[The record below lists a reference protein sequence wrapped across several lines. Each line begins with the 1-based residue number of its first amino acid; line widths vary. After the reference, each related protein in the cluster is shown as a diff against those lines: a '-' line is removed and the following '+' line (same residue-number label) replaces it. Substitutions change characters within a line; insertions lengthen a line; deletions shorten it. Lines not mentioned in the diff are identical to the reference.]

1 MKNVKSTIPPKY
13 IKLLNDSINE
23 SYDNFYNTWKFMI
36 SGGKRLYNAAELNQF
51 ELDFNKKNKTS
62 LFHVMKK
69 SIRNE
74 FEQKILSY
82 TNQQKAESYI
92 IKLVNKS
99 FFFYSKILLTG
110 TQIIFHEIMTIH
122 NTNIKYQNALKKLI
136 PYKIPPKVY
145 CRANQL
151 FEKHKKENEKFDKDK
166 VRITLKYC
174 LLESVKYWR
183 PFYPME
189 LEKYDIPFYKLKY
202 KWSGKEH
209 FEKIFANYKKWRK
222 RINKH
227 PKA

>member
-1 MKNVKSTIPPKY
+1 MKKIKSTIPHEY
-13 IKLLNDSINE
+13 IKLLNVSINE

-36 SGGKRLYNAAELNQF
+36 TGRRIFSSAELNQL
-51 ELDFNKKNKTS
+51 ETDFNKESKTS
-62 LFHVMKK
+62 LYNVLKK
-69 SIRNE
+69 SIRKE

-82 TNQQKAESYI
+82 TDQHKAESYI

-136 PYKIPPKVY
+136 PYKIPPEVY
-145 CRANQL
+145 YQANQL
-151 FEKHKKENEKFDKDK
+151 FEKHKSNNEKFDNHGR
-166 VRITLKYC
+166 RITHKYC
-174 LLESVKYWR
+174 LLESVHIYKNVYQL
-183 PFYPME
+183 E
-189 LEKYDIPFYKLKY
+189 LAEYVIPFDYLITEGAESKAFIKL
-202 KWSGKEH
+202 
-209 FEKIFANYKKWRK
+209 FNNYKKWRK